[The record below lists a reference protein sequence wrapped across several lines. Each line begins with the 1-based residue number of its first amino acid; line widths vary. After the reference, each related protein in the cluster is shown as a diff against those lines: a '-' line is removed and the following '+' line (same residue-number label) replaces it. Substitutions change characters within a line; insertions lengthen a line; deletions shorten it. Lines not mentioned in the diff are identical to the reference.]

1 MKKIS
6 INNLIGLMMLGLSLN
21 IQDIVAQMQWK
32 PDQYNGVQ
40 LENQR
45 SMFVDRFED
54 DSNNWSEKTN
64 ESQIFVASQ
73 GLMLKSIIDEG
84 ISVYRPFTFNKDN
97 NFQIETNIR
106 LGRATTDAALIF
118 GAQDDNNLYSFAVS
132 TKGFCSINS
141 VEKGVHKI
149 LEKKDLY
156 GSFQKESNNTL
167 TVRRIADK
175 WYFFINKEIIYNC
188 DAKQMFGTGAG
199 WYVNGKGSIYSNLLS
214 VSELSIVDKAAPL
227 IMVMLPQMDGDGR
240 RGGNTSNQ
248 FFSYT
253 SQEKE
258 VKLLFKVKDQFKI
271 KEIKINDVPVT
282 IGPEDKVSSTVSLFG
297 NKTDIIIEA
306 IDEND
311 NIARTNIAVKYEEPV
326 IVVEEPAR
334 PVVTTPAPVVSPKTQ
349 AATASSASTT
359 SPQKIGRNFALFI
372 GVNDYNDWPDL
383 YNPIQDCQLISKVLN
398 AQYQFSANNT
408 IYLYNQA
415 ATRKNILKTL
425 NEMVKNLTSQDNLL
439 IYYAGHGFY
448 DSTSRIGYWIPV
460 DAEKGEID
468 GYITNSNIRDFIKSI
483 PTFHTLIMAD
493 ACFAGSMLAARG
505 SDPMENQKSRWVVT
519 SGDMENVEDGT
530 PGGNSPFAQAVAE
543 TLTENTKTAL
553 RVDKLVQ
560 TVTMKMQNNAE
571 QHPQG
576 NALKDVGDQGGVF
589 VFRKK

>member
-1 MKKIS
+1 
-6 INNLIGLMMLGLSLN
+6 MMLGLSLN
-21 IQDIVAQMQWK
+21 IQDVVAQMQWK

-45 SMFVDRFED
+45 SVFVDRFED

-73 GLMLKSIIDEG
+73 GLMLKSIVEEG
-84 ISVYRPFTFNKDN
+84 ISVYRPFSFNKDN
-97 NFQIETNIR
+97 NFQIETNVR
-106 LGRATTDAALIF
+106 LGKSTTESALVF
-118 GAQDDNNLYSFAVS
+118 GAKDDNNLYTFAVS
-132 TKGFCSINS
+132 TKGFCTINS
-141 VEKGVHKI
+141 IERGVLKI
-149 LEKKDLY
+149 VEKKDLY

-175 WYFFINKEIIYNC
+175 WYFFINKEIIYTC

-214 VSELSIVDKAAPL
+214 VSELSVVDKSAPL

-248 FFSYT
+248 FFAYT
-253 SQEKE
+253 SYEKE

-282 IGPEDKVSSTVSLFG
+282 IGAEDKVSSTVSLFG
-297 NKTDIIIEA
+297 ARTDIIIEA
-306 IDEND
+306 TDEND
-311 NIARTNIAVKYEEPV
+311 NIARTSIAVKYEEPV
-326 IVVEEPAR
+326 VVEEVPVK
-334 PVVTTPAPVVSPKTQ
+334 PVVTMPAPVVSPKTQ
-349 AATASSASTT
+349 TATT
-359 SPQKIGRNFALFI
+359 SSSTAANTQKTGRNFALFI
-372 GVNDYNDWPDL
+372 AVNDYNDWPDL

-398 AQYQFSANNT
+398 TQYQFSANNT

-415 ATRKNILKTL
+415 ATRKNILRTL

-493 ACFAGSMLAARG
+493 ACFAGSMLAARA
-505 SDPMENQKSRWVVT
+505 SEPMENQKSRWVVT

-530 PGGNSPFAQAVAE
+530 PGGNSPFAEAVAE
-543 TLTENTKTAL
+543 TLTENTKTTL

-560 TVTMKMQNNAE
+560 IVTMKMQNNAE